1 MGKENKSKENKLF
14 LKNNPYC
21 ICAENNC
28 EHCICVE
35 NNCEA
40 DKYCEDRFNHHC
52 ICVENNCEDRFNPDG
67 YICENECPYKNYKEK
82 K

>member
-35 NNCEA
+35 NNCE
-40 DKYCEDRFNHHC
+40 
-52 ICVENNCEDRFNPDG
+52 DRFNPDG